1 MSLIQ
6 SAKESLKTSNRRILV
21 MGPRGTGK
29 TTFAVSASAKA
40 GDTLTGEVRDCDD
53 VLVIQGDTEGI
64 MGAVDAGL
72 HPGMVLEMTDCD
84 TWPAYQA
91 RLINGLKELADKLT
105 DGTIKVI
112 VIDLAHPAQL
122 IVSHVAPTQISDW
135 QAVKAE
141 GAKLFRAFSRYR
153 GVTVVGICQVTSA
166 MVLGEGSS
174 KGAQAGAI
182 DAATALAIG
191 GERSTFKED
200 LVKGVA
206 TPWLDHTS
214 FIFTRDSKRKRSDDG
229 KGFRKEFF
237 TLTQSTMKFAAK
249 SRAESVLP
257 QLLPGERSLRSI
269 LNQVYGESV

>member
-6 SAKESLKTSNRRILV
+6 SAKQSLKTSNRRILV

-72 HPGMVLEMTDCD
+72 HPGMVLDMTDCESWD
-84 TWPAYQA
+84 KYQA
-91 RLINGLKELADKLT
+91 RLVGGLKELGDKLR
-105 DGTIKVI
+105 DGTVKVI
-112 VIDLAHPAQL
+112 VLDLALPATL
-122 IVSHVAPTQISDW
+122 IVNQVAPTQISDW

-141 GAKLFRAFSRYR
+141 GSKLFRAFSSLK
-153 GVTVVGICQVTSA
+153 GVTVVGICQVQSA
-166 MVLGEGSS
+166 MVLGEGTA
-174 KGAQAGAI
+174 KGAQASAV

-214 FIFTRDSKRKRSDDG
+214 FIFTRDSKRKRGPDG
-229 KGFRKEFF
+229 GLRKEFF
-237 TLTQSTMKFAAK
+237 TLTQSTMKFSAK

-257 QLLPGERSLRSI
+257 QLLPGERTLRSI
-269 LNQVYGESV
+269 LQEVYGDSV

>member
-6 SAKESLKTSNRRILV
+6 SSQESLKTSNRRILV

-40 GDTLTGEVRDCDD
+40 GDTLTGAPRDCDD

-72 HPGMVLEMTDCD
+72 SPGMVLDMTDCES
-84 TWPAYQA
+84 WPAYQA
-91 RLINGLKELADKLT
+91 RLINGLKELEAKLT
-105 DGTIKVI
+105 SGGVKVI
-112 VIDLAHPAQL
+112 VIDLALPAQL
-122 IVSHVAPTQISDW
+122 IVAHIKPTEISHW
-135 QAVKAE
+135 QAVKVE

-153 GVTVVGICQVTSA
+153 GVTVVGICQVTSS

-174 KGAQAGAI
+174 KGAQAGAV

-214 FIFTRDSKRKRSDDG
+214 FIFTRDSKRKRGVDG
-229 KGFRKEFF
+229 VSRKEFS
-237 TLTQSTMKFAAK
+237 THTQSSLKFAAK

-257 QLLPGERSLRSI
+257 QLLPGDRSLRSI

>member
-1 MSLIQ
+1 
-6 SAKESLKTSNRRILV
+6 
-21 MGPRGTGK
+21 
-29 TTFAVSASAKA
+29 
-40 GDTLTGEVRDCDD
+40 
-53 VLVIQGDTEGI
+53 

-72 HPGMVLEMTDCD
+72 HPGMVLDMTDCE
-84 TWPAYQA
+84 TWEAYQK
-91 RLINGLKELADKLT
+91 RLVGGLKELSDSLK

-112 VIDLAHPAQL
+112 VIDLALPAQL

-141 GAKLFRAFSRYR
+141 GAKLFRAFSSLK
-153 GVTVVGICQVTSA
+153 GVTVVGICQVQSA
-166 MVLGEGSS
+166 MVLGEGTS
-174 KGAQAGAI
+174 KGAQASAV

-214 FIFTRDSKRKRSDDG
+214 FIFTRDSKRKRGSDG
-229 KGFRKEFF
+229 VSRKEFY
-237 TLTQSTMKFAAK
+237 TYTQSSLKFAAK

-257 QLLPGERSLRSI
+257 QTVPGERSLRSI